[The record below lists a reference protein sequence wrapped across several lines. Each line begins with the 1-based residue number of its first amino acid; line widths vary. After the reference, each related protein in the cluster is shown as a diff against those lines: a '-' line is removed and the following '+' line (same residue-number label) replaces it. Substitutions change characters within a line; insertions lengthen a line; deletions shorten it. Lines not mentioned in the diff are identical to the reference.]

1 MGLNA
6 GVFLIKNFQW
16 SLDIMDELANMGP
29 QSPDYKK
36 WGQVQSDIFKDKS
49 YPDSDDQAGLTYLI
63 MDKEKKWGEKIYLE
77 NEYEFSGYWASFL
90 GKHENLRERNVEM
103 ERGEGGLRRRHGE
116 MVSEGYGEMR
126 GEEDGGEV

>member
-1 MGLNA
+1 
-6 GVFLIKNFQW
+6 
-16 SLDIMDELANMGP
+16 
-29 QSPDYKK
+29 
-36 WGQVQSDIFKDKS
+36 
-49 YPDSDDQAGLTYLI
+49 

-90 GKHENLRERNVEM
+90 GKHENLRERRNDEM
-103 ERGEGGLRRRHGE
+103 ERGEEGLRRRHGE